1 MRDAPFFVGGD
12 MTQKERE
19 EVLRLRL
26 EGKSYTQIAGIVRL
40 SRNTVKSICQR
51 MGIQPSETAG
61 GEPDSGHCK
70 QCAAVLVQNATGKR
84 RLFCSDLCRRTW
96 WTQHQFNRSLKSA
109 VKVKCAFCGR
119 VFEDYEKNHR
129 KYCCHACYIHA
140 RFGYKKTH
148 DKRAV

>member
-1 MRDAPFFVGGD
+1 MRDAPFFVGGI

-26 EGKSYTQIAGIVRL
+26 EGKSYTQIADIVRL

-61 GEPDSGHCK
+61 EKLDSGHCK
-70 QCAAVLVQNATGKR
+70 QCGTVLVQNATGKR
-84 RLFCSDLCRRTW
+84 KLFCSELCRRDW
-96 WTQHQFNRSLKSA
+96 WKQNQDKRILKSA
-109 VKVKCAFCGR
+109 VKAKCASCGR

-129 KYCCHACYIHA
+129 KYCCHACFIRA
-140 RFGYKKTH
+140 RFGDKKLH